1 MRRPQLAITSSIDD
15 NNGVATT
22 AHDAQQCVFGC
33 SEPFCIRQN
42 YKKEKESKPI
52 GLATRACVPHPA
64 PRMSETNQIDIH
76 HHNYQT
82 FGNHDRNAKRG
93 HQYCVLGRPNRKE
106 STAGVNGTQIPVRN
120 LLWRAAMKLRN
131 EYTLPRTLRCVWPLK
146 VGDEPA
152 LPRTP
157 RCVVWPLNG
166 GDEPTTLPR
175 TL

>member
-1 MRRPQLAITSSIDD
+1 MRRPQLARGVITSSIDD

-33 SEPFCIRQN
+33 SELT
-42 YKKEKESKPI
+42 I
-52 GLATRACVPHPA
+52 GCNPSRNATNWPCNTCVPHPA

-106 STAGVNGTQIPVRN
+106 STAGANGTQIPVRN

-146 VGDEPA
+146 AGDEPA
-152 LPRTP
+152 LPRTL

-166 GDEPTTLPR
+166 GDEPTLPR